1 MQEKEEKTEDEKRRE
16 KWFWLCSILSF
27 GRKEKQMLL
36 DFFGTPEEIWQADER
51 EIGEV
56 FWENEEHKKAF
67 FREKAA
73 WDAKKAWNE
82 MQKKGIRFISCEDT
96 SYPQKL
102 KEIYDYPFGL
112 FIRGE
117 LPKENEKTVAI
128 VGARLCSAYGRHFAV
143 KIAEELAGYDI
154 SLVSGMA
161 RGIRWHCPE
170 SCHKRRRKEL
180 CGTWMRTGYLLPD
193 AKPGSVSEFTEKWR
207 SLIGISAGKQSASFS
222 FPNAKS
228 HYQWSFGFGDRD
240 RGKRKKRITH
250 HSRSGTGTGQ
260 RCYSVAGQSRRC
272 TQCRMQ
278 PPDRPGSRHFS
289 LHRSD
294 PGTS

>member
-51 EIGEV
+51 EVGEV
-56 FWENEEHKKAF
+56 FWKNEEHKKAF

-117 LPKENEKTVAI
+117 LPKEN
-128 VGARLCSAYGRHFAV
+128 
-143 KIAEELAGYDI
+143 
-154 SLVSGMA
+154 
-161 RGIRWHCPE
+161 
-170 SCHKRRRKEL
+170 
-180 CGTWMRTGYLLPD
+180 
-193 AKPGSVSEFTEKWR
+193 
-207 SLIGISAGKQSASFS
+207 
-222 FPNAKS
+222 
-228 HYQWSFGFGDRD
+228 
-240 RGKRKKRITH
+240 
-250 HSRSGTGTGQ
+250 
-260 RCYSVAGQSRRC
+260 
-272 TQCRMQ
+272 
-278 PPDRPGSRHFS
+278 
-289 LHRSD
+289 
-294 PGTS
+294 

>member
-56 FWENEEHKKAF
+56 FWKNEEHKKAF

-161 RGIRWHCPE
+161 RGIDGTAQRAAIKGGGKSYAVLGCGVDVCYPRDHIGLYMNI
-170 SCHKRRRKEL
+170 RREAVRFL
-180 CGTWMRTGYLLPD
+180 
-193 AKPGSVSEFTEKWR
+193 F
-207 SLIGISAGKQSASFS
+207 ISQCEIAL
-222 FPNAKS
+222 
-228 HYQWSFGFGDRD
+228 
-240 RGKRKKRITH
+240 
-250 HSRSGTGTGQ
+250 
-260 RCYSVAGQSRRC
+260 SVAFRIW
-272 TQCRMQ
+272 
-278 PPDRPGSRHFS
+278 
-289 LHRSD
+289 
-294 PGTS
+294 

>member
-1 MQEKEEKTEDEKRRE
+1 MKEV
-16 KWFWLCSILSF
+16 
-27 GRKEKQMLL
+27 
-36 DFFGTPEEIWQADER
+36 
-51 EIGEV
+51 GEV
-56 FWENEEHKKAF
+56 FWKNEEHKKAF

-161 RGIRWHCPE
+161 RGIDGTAQRAAIKGGGK
-170 SCHKRRRKEL
+170 SYAVL
-180 CGTWMRTGYLLPD
+180 GCGPDICYPMQNRDLYQNLL
-193 AKPGSVSEFTEKWR
+193 KNGGVLSE
-207 SLIGISAGKQSASFS
+207 
-222 FPNAKS
+222 
-228 HYQWSFGFGDRD
+228 
-240 RGKRKKRITH
+240 
-250 HSRSGTGTGQ
+250 
-260 RCYSVAGQSRRC
+260 
-272 TQCRMQ
+272 
-278 PPDRPGSRHFS
+278 
-289 LHRSD
+289 
-294 PGTS
+294 